1 MNVKKN
7 ILIIIPH
14 LSRGGAER
22 SAAKLSELIDA
33 EFKVYIVTFFD
44 QKLFTQPYSHK
55 GELHSLHQKASNSK
69 VHKIINTIQRITFLR
84 KFKKKYQID
93 TSISYLFNADTAN
106 ILSKRQDKTIVSI
119 RTHLSTNKYALA
131 RKKQMKKL
139 YPKADKIIA
148 QNKRAQKDLIENF
161 NVLSKKT
168 MVIPNFYDITEIDQ
182 DAQMPVPEWNN
193 TEQYIKLIQ
202 VGRMNHPKGQWH
214 LLRILK
220 HTLTDV
226 PNARLVI
233 IGSGELR
240 DYLKDYAIQLGL
252 NVQDLTDTDDK
263 IPDFEQYHVI
273 LNGFSANP
281 FKYLCAADIFLFT
294 SLYEGFPNALAEAMI
309 CACTVMS
316 TDCETGP
323 RELIAPNIH
332 HIENYPLRTDYGVLF
347 PNFNGEKIPPKTP
360 ILPEEQLWVNTIKA
374 YAEDKTIF
382 GNMGEQAKERMREY
396 DKNEVRQMWINIL
409 EEEKNG

>member
-1 MNVKKN
+1 MNAKKN
-7 ILIIIPH
+7 ILIIVPH

-22 SAAKLSELIDA
+22 SAAKLSELLDA
-33 EFKVYIVTFFD
+33 EFNVYIVTFFD
-44 QKLFTQPYSHK
+44 QKLFTQSYSYK
-55 GELHSLHQKASNSK
+55 GELHSLNQKVSNSA
-69 VHKIINTIQRITFLR
+69 VHKIINAIQRITFLW

-106 ILSKRQDKTIVSI
+106 ILSKRQDKTIASI
-119 RTHLSTNKYALA
+119 RTHLSTNKHALA

-139 YPKADKIIA
+139 YPKADKIIT
-148 QNKRAQKDLIENF
+148 QNKRGQEDLIENF
-161 NVLSKKT
+161 NVPSKKT
-168 MVIPNFYDITEIDQ
+168 MVVPNFYDIAEIDQ
-182 DAQMPVPEWNN
+182 DTQVPVSEWNN

-202 VGRMNHPKGQWH
+202 VGRMNYPKGQWH

-226 PNARLVI
+226 PNARLII

-240 DYLKDYAIQLGL
+240 SYLKDYAAQLGL
-252 NVQDLTDTDDK
+252 RVQDLTDTDDK
-263 IPDFEQYHVI
+263 TPDFEQYHVI

-281 FKYLCAADIFLFT
+281 FKYLYAADIFLFT

-332 HIENYPLRTDYGVLF
+332 HIENYPLHTDYGILF
-347 PNFNGEKIPPKTP
+347 PNFNGKKIPPELP
-360 ILPEEQLWVNTIKA
+360 ILPEEQLWVDTIKT
-374 YAEDKTIF
+374 YAKDTTIF
-382 GNMGEQAKERMREY
+382 EGMGKNAKERMGEY

-409 EEEKNG
+409 EE